1 MRQYRNSSQ
10 SIPNP
15 GEKNNGKQ
23 LTQPHMAPPMREL
36 LTRHALGIQDNVS
49 YNGNFTGDLP
59 DLRGIEPHDL
69 KHLIHENQQ
78 KVKNLEELQNQQA
91 VKLSQAK
98 YEAKKKR
105 DLELLKELQKQETP
119 T

>member
-1 MRQYRNSSQ
+1 
-10 SIPNP
+10 
-15 GEKNNGKQ
+15 
-23 LTQPHMAPPMREL
+23 MREL

-78 KVKNLEELQNQQA
+78 KVKDLEDLRNAQSVELRQ
-91 VKLSQAK
+91 KT

-105 DLELLKELQKQETP
+105 DLELLKELQKQENQP
-119 T
+119 